1 MGYGSTWRRGAHLL
15 LVLCGMLTV
24 AAMLAMTTMSA
35 SPIGAQ
41 LDATVVVQERGGA
54 AGNGGDAS
62 PLTYAFA
69 ADNRTVQL
77 VRLDQSAIARS
88 AVPDVYGTA
97 GGMRIYAGGQD
108 VASPSYAALS
118 GPLQPTGLDLSA
130 ANWQQVSVPR
140 GKVAIDP
147 VVGRFLFNGGGST
160 PSQVGGVVPNA
171 GAGGQAHNAV
181 FVQDGYA
188 YVTDWTHGLYIYDIS
203 NPQTPS
209 LVGRFERIQGVTD
222 GTMDVV
228 VDGNYA
234 YVAFKWHGLRVLD
247 ISNRANPIEVA
258 GVRPFGADQLS
269 LHLYKS
275 GRYIYQADEG
285 NGVLMYDVLT
295 PTNPTYVGRYHTP
308 SMFAQSVHVHGQR
321 VYVAEVNGGV
331 TIWNVSSVGSS
342 SRIGAIEGGDIGT
355 VWGVHVEGDY
365 AYLAASNR
373 LHVVNVSNPAN
384 PRLLGSAATIGQ
396 AYAVTVRGGY
406 AVVGQRGSTGY
417 VQVFDV
423 QDPTT
428 PVLVRTFSDNKTGSG
443 GISGV
448 CVANG
453 LVYAAANNRGLLIVD
468 PNLSQAPRGAVT
480 VDYNWLQS
488 ITPPTPTPTLD
499 PSTTVT
505 ITVQVERQGRGTAPS
520 DRWIEPLWVQVAE
533 PNGGRVLYT
542 YEVMSDAHGRAVV
555 AGVPQGVY
563 DLYVR
568 GRTSLYNV
576 ARARTLTA
584 DVAPIHVGLLAEGD
598 ANLDGQIDILDFSLL
613 ASSYGLA
620 TGQAGYEP
628 RADFDGDGAV
638 GLLDFSLLASNY
650 GMSGPLNA
658 PR

>member
-41 LDATVVVQERGGA
+41 LDATVVVQERGDA

-69 ADNRTVQL
+69 ADNRTLQL
-77 VRLDQSAIARS
+77 VRLNQSAIARS

-97 GGMRIYAGGQD
+97 GGMRIYDGGQD
-108 VASPSYAALS
+108 VASPSYAAIS
-118 GPLQPTGLDLSA
+118 GPLQPAGRDLSA
-130 ANWQQVSVPR
+130 ASWHQVSVPR
-140 GKVAIDP
+140 GEVAIDP
-147 VVGRFLFNGGGST
+147 VVGRFLFNGGSST
-160 PSQVGGVVPNA
+160 PSQVGR

-181 FVQDGYA
+181 FVQGGYA
-188 YVTDWTHGLYIYDIS
+188 YVTDGTHGLYIYDIG
-203 NPQTPS
+203 NPKAPS

-222 GTMDVV
+222 GAMDVV
-228 VDGNYA
+228 VDGNHA
-234 YVAFKWHGLRVLD
+234 YVAFKWHGLKVLD
-247 ISNRANPIEVA
+247 ISNRAHPIEVA
-258 GVRPFGADQLS
+258 ELRPFGSDQLS
-269 LHLYKS
+269 LHLFKS
-275 GRYIYQADEG
+275 GRYIYQAAEG
-285 NGVLMYDVLT
+285 NGVLIYDVST
-295 PTNPTYVGRYHTP
+295 PTNPTYVGRCHTP
-308 SMFAQSVHVHGQR
+308 SMFAQAVYVRGQIA
-321 VYVAEVNGGV
+321 YVAEVNGGM
-331 TIWNVSSVGSS
+331 TIWNVSNVAAP
-342 SRIGAIEGGDIGT
+342 SRIGVIEGEDISA
-355 VWGVHVEGDY
+355 VWAIHVEGDY
-365 AYLAASNR
+365 AYLATYVR
-373 LHVVNVSNPAN
+373 LQVVDISNPAN
-384 PRLLGSAATIGQ
+384 PRLVGSAATIGE

-406 AVVGQRGSTGY
+406 AVVGQRGKTGY

-428 PVLVRTFSDNKTGSG
+428 PVLVRTFTDSKTGDG

-448 CVANG
+448 YVADG
-453 LVYAAANNRGLLIVD
+453 LVYAAANARGLLIID

-480 VDYNWLQS
+480 VDFNWLQNT
-488 ITPPTPTPTLD
+488 TPPMPTPTLD

-505 ITVQVERQGRGTAPS
+505 ITVQVERQGRGAAPS
-520 DRWIEPLWVQVAE
+520 DRWIEPLWVQVAA
-533 PNGGRVLYT
+533 PNGGDVLYT
-542 YEVMSDAHGRAVV
+542 YETTSDAHGRAIV

-584 DVAPIHVGLLAEGD
+584 DAAPIRVGLLAEGD
-598 ANLDGQIDILDFSLL
+598 ANLDGRIDILDFSLL

-620 TGQAGYEP
+620 EGQPGYES

-658 PR
+658 SR